1 MLASDTKPVAMTLRN
16 GVQESWHHGAVVCLE
31 RDGSIAFSVGSP
43 QAIVLF
49 GGLTK
54 AGDLILNP
62 TRKAMEENLVQT
74 LHAVR

>member
-43 QAIVLF
+43 QAIIV
-49 GGLTK
+49 
-54 AGDLILNP
+54 P
-62 TRKAMEENLVQT
+62 R
-74 LHAVR
+74 